1 MQNNHTYIPEEHIVN
16 FLHSNRVFQAPV
28 KLPHRLHLGGVLKSS
43 KSLGPVVGSE
53 EKQTTERIPHDIMQS
68 LNWIA
73 TTTQIRCHLA
83 IFLQLLE

>member
-1 MQNNHTYIPEEHIVN
+1 M
-16 FLHSNRVFQAPV
+16 
-28 KLPHRLHLGGVLKSS
+28 
-43 KSLGPVVGSE
+43 GSE

-83 IFLQLLE
+83 IFYSFRIILVGNLILIYLSLLWLIYVGMLAELPLLDQVISVGIKQKHTLDTLLAV